1 MWGED
6 DRLVPVRDADEFER
20 LIPDSRK
27 VVFPDTGHVAMF
39 ERPKAFNELLDAFLE
54 EGPGEEVQEAP
65 AQEAARAEQAE
76 MEAAADAA
84 GGSPAGDGPL
94 GAGGA
99 LSPA

>member
-39 ERPKAFNELLDAFLE
+39 ERPRAFNELLDAFLA

-65 AQEAARAEQAE
+65 AQDAARAEQAE
-76 MEAAADAA
+76 MEAAADCADA
-84 GGSPAGDGPL
+84 RSAE
-94 GAGGA
+94 A
-99 LSPA
+99 